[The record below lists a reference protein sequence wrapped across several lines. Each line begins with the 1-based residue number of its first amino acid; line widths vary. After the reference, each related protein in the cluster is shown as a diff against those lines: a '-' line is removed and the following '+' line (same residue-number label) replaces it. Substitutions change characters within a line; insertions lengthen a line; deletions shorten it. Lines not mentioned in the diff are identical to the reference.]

1 MDECT
6 SNINITCDMLIQI
19 IRNLIILS
27 NISTNISTAAVSSL
41 LNEPNP
47 AANGATSS
55 THSNGDDRS
64 KYFNLSSEQYHLY
77 HPLYS
82 NNQLNHYKTR
92 NKSLSSSIGEPNS
105 SDLEKSSP
113 RNKQK

>member
-1 MDECT
+1 MNECT

-41 LNEPNP
+41 LNEPNRTN
-47 AANGATSS
+47 NGASS
-55 THSNGDDRS
+55 SSAGDDRS

-92 NKSLSSSIGEPNS
+92 NKSLTTSIGEQNS
-105 SDLEKSSP
+105 SDIEKSSL